1 MEALASF
8 SCASLYA
15 IFHAQNCVTHINAFL
30 LSLMTSVQ
38 LQCWLLKQ
46 CYAHLIPAS
55 SVVIVAR
62 EHGCWR
68 LRVRTA
74 TDGVLHRAATAG
86 SEQLSALCVTA
97 IRYVCKMCRD
107 ARLCRKHAHDVADG
121 ERLGRHLQPAA
132 RDHFSLRGSIPL
144 AHERYG
150 WWSDGLRR
158 VACKAVFAVD
168 SIVVLHLFLACIHHL
183 SHTTL
188 PHTLFHTQ
196 LCHTPS
202 FTHNFVTHH
211 SHTTLSHTTL
221 HIQLFKLLDPP
232 PPPLSFLPRPA
243 STFVAHYWKKLTC
256 GVIRSFN

>member
-1 MEALASF
+1 M
-8 SCASLYA
+8 
-15 IFHAQNCVTHINAFL
+15 
-30 LSLMTSVQ
+30 
-38 LQCWLLKQ
+38 
-46 CYAHLIPAS
+46 
-55 SVVIVAR
+55 

-158 VACKAVFAVD
+158 VACNAVFAVD

-188 PHTLFHTQ
+188 PHTLFHTR
-196 LCHTPS
+196 LSHTPS
-202 FTHNFVTHH
+202 FFATHH
-211 SHTTLSHTTL
+211 LSHTILSHTFYL
-221 HIQLFKLLDPP
+221 SILQHLLR
-232 PPPLSFLPRPA
+232 LSFRPRPA
-243 STFVAHYWKKLTC
+243 TTWKKLTC
-256 GVIRSFN
+256 GVIRSFNSHEIWENPGDNFQKMKPVFT